1 MPPATAS
8 FFKQSRTKMQAW
20 VTNNPG
26 FGHSQPGVATSA
38 PATTYDPS
46 PPGQTQTESQPQ
58 TQMPAQTQTQAQT
71 RHVNIPQPKPT
82 TTAAGA
88 ATTTA
93 IQQTSPGRSRSPIV
107 NANSQRAATVA
118 AARIPVPQ
126 RPPHPL
132 ARDESMNPSRTRAIS
147 TEPLQQSK
155 RPAPFWEGSTI
166 EGSAFSDTA
175 SNLDANVP
183 FAYRQL
189 PAQAHPALSYQQ
201 HDGTRHRPAPRQVD
215 RTDQPANLVV
225 GPNGLINMANGNGN
239 GLTRSASTPEARSP
253 RGGFKDIT
261 SDGGRDL
268 YADESPYDASP
279 EKTPLAKRLQ
289 HPKTLALRSTRRES
303 YSEHTSYPNGHAS
316 AMPQPLRPHAYLN
329 PGRDDPVE
337 APQAQPERLP
347 RLQVPE
353 HQPRRSTIFADT
365 DTPMASHQDES
376 DTASPERERTP
387 VPVAKPSTKGKTQV
401 NRQLFTRPNKG
412 NVGLRES
419 AIPRSSPEKH
429 QPATKKRS
437 LELDY
442 DDGALAAMDYT
453 TLKSEAFDFDPAQ
466 AEARSVFE
474 PPRGTLPEKLEH
486 FLAKDEVNQANF
498 FTKMPVRDWEESGD
512 WFLERFGEIIT
523 RFKEARKEKRD
534 IVNAFENE
542 IAEREEAVRNKIH
555 GIGHTLAELKTEG
568 EGMMLNKEFD

>member
-26 FGHSQPGVATSA
+26 LGHSQPGVATSA

-46 PPGQTQTESQPQ
+46 PAGQTQTESKQQP
-58 TQMPAQTQTQAQT
+58 PQTQTQALTQT

-82 TTAAGA
+82 IATA
-88 ATTTA
+88 T

-107 NANSQRAATVA
+107 NANSQRAATVTT
-118 AARIPVPQ
+118 ARIPVPP
-126 RPPHPL
+126 RPPHPH
-132 ARDESMNPSRTRAIS
+132 ESVHTRAIS
-147 TEPLQQSK
+147 SEPLQQSK

-175 SNLDANVP
+175 SNLDSNAL

-189 PAQAHPALSYQQ
+189 PVQGHPALTYQQ
-201 HDGTRHRPAPRQVD
+201 HNSTRHRPVPRQVD
-215 RTDQPANLVV
+215 RAGQPASLVV
-225 GPNGLINMANGNGN
+225 GLNGLINMNGN

-261 SDGGRDL
+261 SDGGRDP
-268 YADESPYDASP
+268 YTDESPYDETSP
-279 EKTPLAKRLQ
+279 EKTPSGKRLQ
-289 HPKTLALRSTRRES
+289 HPKTLALRPTRRES
-303 YSEHTSYPNGHAS
+303 YSEHTGYPNGHTS
-316 AMPQPLRPHAYLN
+316 AIPQPLRPNVYLN
-329 PGRDDPVE
+329 PNRDEPTE
-337 APQAQPERLP
+337 APQAQPERLL
-347 RLQVPE
+347 RLQVPDR
-353 HQPRRSTIFADT
+353 QARRSTIFADT

-376 DTASPERERTP
+376 DNASEEREPTP
-387 VPVAKPSTKGKTQV
+387 VPVAKHSKKAKAQASQV
-401 NRQLFTRPNKG
+401 SQVSRQLFKG
-412 NVGLRES
+412 TNNANASLRES

-429 QPATKKRS
+429 QPTKKKRS

-453 TLKSEAFDFDPAQ
+453 TLKGEAFDFDPAQ

-486 FLAKDEVNQANF
+486 FFAKDEANQANF
-498 FTKMPVRDWEESGD
+498 FIKMPVRDWEDSGD
-512 WFLERFGEIIT
+512 WFLERFGQIIT
-523 RFKEARKEKRD
+523 QFKEARKEKRNMVD
-534 IVNAFENE
+534 AFENE

-555 GIGHTLAELKTEG
+555 GIGQTLAELKSEG
-568 EGMMLNKEFD
+568 ENMIDKEFN